1 VIKYYFGFSIVQLI
15 CAFQYIHRARMV
27 SSRNSQGNLPQELFS
42 KRFHQMGIQLRPKEK
57 IINNTVINYSL
68 EKRMARVLYLQ
79 IDEH

>member
-1 VIKYYFGFSIVQLI
+1 
-15 CAFQYIHRARMV
+15 
-27 SSRNSQGNLPQELFS
+27 
-42 KRFHQMGIQLRPKEK
+42 MGIQLRPKGK